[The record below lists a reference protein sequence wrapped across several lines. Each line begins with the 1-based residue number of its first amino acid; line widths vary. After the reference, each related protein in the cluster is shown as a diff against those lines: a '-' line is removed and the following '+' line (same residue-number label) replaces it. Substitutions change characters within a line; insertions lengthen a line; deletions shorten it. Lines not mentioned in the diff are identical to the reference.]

1 MFTAEGPAA
10 KSVVSIVLLE
20 GDDGG
25 KEGTG
30 LDTRTT
36 SMVVVPLIDGK

>member
-30 LDTRTT
+30 L
-36 SMVVVPLIDGK
+36 V